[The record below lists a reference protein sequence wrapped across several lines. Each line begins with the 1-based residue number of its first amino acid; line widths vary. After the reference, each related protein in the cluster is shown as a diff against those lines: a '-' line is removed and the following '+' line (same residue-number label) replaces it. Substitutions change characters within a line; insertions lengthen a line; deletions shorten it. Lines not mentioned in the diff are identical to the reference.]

1 MGTADFDRIRERFRK
16 AYWPSRQSDANVCEK
31 NLIYRNLRDDGIP
44 YAARENHPKILR
56 MVDEAIQEGTPGL
69 DVDLVIIDTKRGFTK
84 KNIGLE
90 PQLTELIEKIQKRGI
105 AVLVLH
111 HMASDPA
118 EGGAGRKD
126 VSCNKTGMI
135 KLWRD
140 YVAQDVSR
148 DKCKLHHPIRVQL
161 SGYRSYLT
169 EFDSEAFYI
178 RLFDDKWDLV
188 EIDGDPDGLD
198 TKFKPVSFDEP
209 KIIKDMIKE
218 YKKECKINRA
228 DIAEYLGITDDT
240 LKAWETGK

>member
-140 YVAQDVSR
+140 YISR
-148 DKCKLHHPIRVQL
+148 DESSDKCKLSHSVRCQL
-161 SGYRSYLT
+161 SGYRNYIT
-169 EFDSEAFYI
+169 DFDSDAFYI
-178 RLFDDKWDLV
+178 RVDDGKWELV
-188 EIDGDPDGLD
+188 EMDGDAKGID
-198 TKFKPVSFDEP
+198 TLFKPVAFDEP
-209 KIIKDMIKE
+209 KIIRYMIKE
-218 YKKECKINRA
+218 YKKECRINRS
-228 DIAEYLGITDDT
+228 DIADYLGITDDT